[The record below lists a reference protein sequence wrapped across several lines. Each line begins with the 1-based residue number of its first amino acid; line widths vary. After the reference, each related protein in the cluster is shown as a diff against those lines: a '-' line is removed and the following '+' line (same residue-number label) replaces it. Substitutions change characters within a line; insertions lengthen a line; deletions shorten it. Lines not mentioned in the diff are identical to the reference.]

1 MCLCLCSV
9 YSSLFNS
16 LSLVSE
22 YFSRTSSIASL
33 LRLKTHVITCVIHLH
48 KLQTLNRSLFTNTAN
63 HLIKRL
69 ILQMQLLSQKK
80 KPDQSEVQR
89 NGFTLIELYFYLCGA
104 FCFIIM
110 LWDSI
115 GICFKTQ
122 VGYRE
127 LQSSKEFPYG
137 SILPAKLPLPS

>member
-33 LRLKTHVITCVIHLH
+33 LRLKAHVITCVIHLH

-80 KPDQSEVQR
+80 KPYQSEVQR
-89 NGFTLIELYFYLCGA
+89 NEERFHFDRIILLFVRCLLLYHHVMRFYWNFFQNTGW
-104 FCFIIM
+104 M
-110 LWDSI
+110 
-115 GICFKTQ
+115 
-122 VGYRE
+122 
-127 LQSSKEFPYG
+127 
-137 SILPAKLPLPS
+137 